1 MQTEAMARW
10 KYQAQ
15 NADELSFMQGEV
27 LEVHGPAPD
36 ADWYTVNQPQYCER
50 MWRMQTAPHLMQL
63 DILE

>member
-36 ADWYTVNQPQYCER
+36 ADWYTV
-50 MWRMQTAPHLMQL
+50 
-63 DILE
+63 